1 MSTFV
6 AKTETRAKAS
16 TKFGTA
22 RPTLNKVD
30 ITMSTFP
37 RTNAAVIPSAL
48 PINPPKL
55 TAVIAINT
63 DMRVPAI
70 SDDSRS

>member
-48 PINPPKL
+48 PINPEAPVTTIFLERGKL
-55 TAVIAINT
+55 QT
-63 DMRVPAI
+63 
-70 SDDSRS
+70 